1 MSCDKG
7 SCATKADCAKDC
19 KDHKIRVVYFDG
31 RGRAEGLRW
40 LLTFAKVPFE
50 DVRLSFEEWGKNKDQ
65 SPTQQLPLFECT
77 NKEGKTQKMVQSF
90 AIARAIACWN
100 NLAGKTPCEH
110 GACDETVECLR
121 GFAEPAGQAKFEKD
135 ETRKA
140 EMMNK
145 LKTETGPRIFGYLE
159 KRITDNGKKFLVG
172 DAYTY
177 ADILTACLI
186 DGFKL
191 AKTKE
196 EFEAVTAKYP
206 NLFAMA
212 AAVAETPEIKAW
224 IAKRKETPF

>member
-7 SCATKADCAKDC
+7 SCATKADCATAC
-19 KDHKIRVVYFDG
+19 KDHKIRLVYFEG

-40 LLTFAKVPFE
+40 MLTFAKVPFE

-90 AIARAIACWN
+90 AIARAVACWD
-100 NLAGKTPCEH
+100 NLAGKTPCGH

-121 GFAEPAGQAKFEKD
+121 DFAEPAGQAKFEKD

-140 EMMNK
+140 EMINK

-159 KRITDNGKKFLVG
+159 KRITDNGGKFLVG

-191 AKTKE
+191 SKTKE
-196 EFEAVTAKYP
+196 EMDAVALKYP

-212 AAVAETPEIKAW
+212 NAVAETPEIKAW
-224 IAKRKETPF
+224 IAKRPASQF